1 MKPPMSCPG
10 STLPRP
16 GLRRQGG
23 TSLLEV
29 LISMVLL
36 SVGLLAMAGLSGASA
51 SYNKLAQI
59 RGTAAMLINDY
70 AERARTNRAGFD
82 AGNYSKTSAY
92 AYSKTMLAEN
102 TCTNASTDACTVA
115 NLATLDQNQWINLL
129 RTRLPGGDAYVL
141 TSSTAVA
148 VDRQRDMDIW
158 IMWTEKQLDTGLNL
172 SQSTCPAAA
181 SAGSDVKCMYFK
193 VSL

>member
-1 MKPPMSCPG
+1 MALQAGP
-10 STLPRP
+10 LPR
-16 GLRRQGG
+16 RRHDRQCG

-36 SVGLLAMAGLSGASA
+36 TVGLLAMAGLSASSA
-51 SYNKLAQI
+51 RYNKLSQI
-59 RGTAAMLINDY
+59 RGTAAMLVNDY

-82 AGNYSKTSAY
+82 AGGYANNSTYVFTKTLNTLSGCSDAVSSPCTAASLAAY
-92 AYSKTMLAEN
+92 
-102 TCTNASTDACTVA
+102 
-115 NLATLDQNQWINLL
+115 DQNEWQNLL
-129 RTRLPGGDAYVL
+129 RRRLPGGDAYIITSL
-141 TSSTAVA
+141 TALTQ
-148 VDRQRDMDIW
+148 QRDMDIW

-172 SQSTCPAAA
+172 SQSNCPSGA

>member
-1 MKPPMSCPG
+1 MMEPA
-10 STLPRP
+10 RHHA
-16 GLRRQGG
+16 LRRTRRSERG

-29 LISMVLL
+29 LIAMVLL
-36 SVGLLAMAGLSGASA
+36 SVGLLAMAGLSGAAA

-59 RGTAAMLINDY
+59 RGTAAMLVADY

-82 AGNYSKTSAY
+82 AGNYAKTSSY
-92 AYSKTMLAEN
+92 SYSKTMLAEN
-102 TCTNASTDACTVA
+102 TCTDASSNPCSVA
-115 NLATLDQNQWINLL
+115 NLAVLDQNQWINLL

-141 TSSTAVA
+141 TNSSSTGLS
-148 VDRQRDMDIW
+148 VDKQRDLDIW

-172 SQSTCPAAA
+172 SQSSCPAAA
-181 SAGSDVKCMYFK
+181 SAPSDVRCMYFK